1 MARKSTDFTVRPLFK
16 LEVVLLSVF
25 LLGSPSLFAQ
35 AVQLPTPE
43 EAFRDY
49 DPEAESR
56 RLIQDIMSGL
66 DPAKRGQVMRTVAQ
80 LRGQGADQITSEEIR
95 SFLDEINWEK
105 YRGRFLRLLIYRSG
119 VFDVFEGDFGKW
131 LSVIHDFL
139 LFFLDRMPED
149 RLIERI
155 TGQLKLSAIDDPGK
169 RTLALIE
176 STPSLQKLGQI
187 LARYP
192 GVPPDMQHY
201 LQQLENSI
209 QTLRR
214 DDLVELIVADIG
226 DATVQ
231 EYSIE
236 FSDKIL
242 AEATIGAVIKASFIE
257 PEGQDRQLAVC
268 KVIKPKSVT
277 ALTEELVIFDGIV
290 HYFEA
295 NGDTYDIG
303 DVPLTQIFQD
313 ARDALEKETQVVEE
327 QHNLARAFAYYRDN
341 PDVEVPRVY
350 DFSTENVTFMEFVKG
365 GKITDAFPGDTVSR
379 ARLAKAL
386 GQVMTIDVIFSPQ
399 DKAIF
404 HGDPHPGNV
413 FYIDDPE
420 HPYRIALLDWGLCG
434 ELGREQREKLIQLIL
449 GLKLGNT
456 KRIANNLD
464 ALLDEAIPDTP
475 ENAEV
480 RRTIAT
486 QTLEGSE
493 NKPDYFQA
501 LGGLVAELAKEGF
514 ALDFNLALFIKAQV
528 TITGILLDLD
538 PTYNR
543 GEELFTWVR
552 GEVYKET
559 PKRLLYTVYFPKWTS
574 HDYGTMISNEDVKD
588 VQFKSIGGGFSKFGK
603 GFWAVVSWPFRQPAP
618 AEAP

>member
-1 MARKSTDFTVRPLFK
+1 MRPLFK
-16 LEVVLLSVF
+16 LEVVLFSVF

-66 DPAKRGQVMRTVAQ
+66 EPAKRGQVMRTAAM
-80 LRGQGADQITSEEIR
+80 LRGQGADQITSEQIR
-95 SFLDEINWEK
+95 SFLEEINWEK
-105 YRGRFLRLLIYRSG
+105 YRGRILRLLIYRSG
-119 VFDVFEGDFGKW
+119 VFDVFEGGFGKW
-131 LSVIHDFL
+131 LRVIHDFL

-192 GVPPDMQHY
+192 GVPPEMQRY

-226 DATVQ
+226 DATVK
-231 EYSIE
+231 EYSLE
-236 FSDKIL
+236 FSDEIL

-257 PEGQDRQLAVC
+257 PDGQARQVAVC
-268 KVIKPKSVT
+268 KVIKPRSVT

-290 HYFEA
+290 HYFEV
-295 NGDTYDIG
+295 NGHTYDIG
-303 DVPLTQIFQD
+303 DVPLTQMFQD

-327 QHNLARAFAYYRDN
+327 QRNLARAFEYYRDN
-341 PDVEVPRVY
+341 PDVEVPRIL
-350 DFSTENVTFMEFVKG
+350 DFSTDNVTFMEFVKG
-365 GKITDAFPGDTVSR
+365 GKITDAFPGDPVSR
-379 ARLAKAL
+379 ARLATTL

-475 ENAEV
+475 ENTEFKRMLAEK
-480 RRTIAT
+480 I
-486 QTLEGSE
+486 LKGSR
-493 NKPDYFQA
+493 KDSDYFQV
-501 LGGLVAELAKEGF
+501 LGELVAELTKAGF

-528 TITGILLDLD
+528 TITGMLQDLD

-543 GEELFTWVR
+543 GEELFAWVR
-552 GEVYKET
+552 GKVYKET

-603 GFWAVVSWPFRQPAP
+603 GFWAVVSWPFRQPEP
-618 AEAP
+618 AETP